1 MITCPTSIAI
11 TDMPFQEYLK
21 LDGYSHSFLKYQ
33 KNGVAESKEATVNM
47 QIGTMVD
54 QILTE
59 PAKVDM
65 SHELYKEAKQIA
77 HSLTSTYGEMINAF
91 KKQVSYTGV
100 FHYAGFQLPVKGR
113 LDFLIPKHA
122 VVDLKVTWSKDVL
135 ALIEYMQIGT
145 LVDQILTEPA
155 KVDMSHELYK
165 EAKQIAHSLTST
177 YGEMIAAFKKQVSYT
192 GVFHYAGFQL
202 PVKGRLDFLIPNHAV
217 VDLKVTWSKDV
228 LALIEYMG
236 YKNQLF
242 AYCKMAG
249 VKKGYIMI
257 HSAPL
262 NKTTIVDIAI
272 PDTNEFWQEQILNFG
287 TVIQ

>member
-1 MITCPTSIAI
+1 MITCTNTQRFEGIA
-11 TDMPFQEYLK
+11 FANYLK
-21 LDGYSHSFLKYQ
+21 IEGYSHSFLKYQ
-33 KNGVAESKEATVNM
+33 KNGIVEPKEVTANM
-47 QIGTMVD
+47 QIGTLVD
-54 QILTE
+54 GILCE
-59 PAKVDM
+59 PDSVNMA
-65 SHELYKEAKQIA
+65 HELYAPAKAIA
-77 HSLTSTYGEMINAF
+77 YELQKKHGNLINAF
-91 KKQVSYTGV
+91 KKQVSYTATMQ
-100 FHYAGFQLPVKGR
+100 YNGFQLPVKGR
-113 LDFLIPKHA
+113 LDFLIP
-122 VVDLKVTWSKDVL
+122 L
-135 ALIEYMQIGT
+135 
-145 LVDQILTEPA
+145 
-155 KVDMSHELYK
+155 
-165 EAKQIAHSLTST
+165 
-177 YGEMIAAFKKQVSYT
+177 
-192 GVFHYAGFQL
+192 
-202 PVKGRLDFLIPNHAV
+202 HAV

>member
-1 MITCPTSIAI
+1 MITCPSSLAI

-21 LDGYSHSFLKYQ
+21 LEGYSHSFLKYQ

-135 ALIEYMQIGT
+135 ALIEYM
-145 LVDQILTEPA
+145 
-155 KVDMSHELYK
+155 
-165 EAKQIAHSLTST
+165 
-177 YGEMIAAFKKQVSYT
+177 
-192 GVFHYAGFQL
+192 
-202 PVKGRLDFLIPNHAV
+202 
-217 VDLKVTWSKDV
+217 
-228 LALIEYMG
+228 G